1 MFGNNAPLESGW
13 DTVSFGNLMEVL
25 TDYHA
30 NGSYEILRDNVV
42 LKNQIDHALMIRT
55 TDLENN
61 NFQNN
66 CIYIDE
72 KAYNFLSKSKVYG
85 GEILI
90 NKIGSAGK
98 VYLMPYLKRPVSLG
112 MNAFLIRLNN
122 KVNTSFIYYFL
133 TFSYGKEAINK
144 NVKGAVTKTITK
156 EAIRGITIPVP
167 PLHLQEEFSHRVEAV
182 EKLKAV
188 HRASLSEL
196 DALFASL
203 QHRAFRGEL

>member
-1 MFGNNAPLESGW
+1 M
-13 DTVSFGNLMEVL
+13 
-25 TDYHA
+25 
-30 NGSYEILRDNVV
+30 
-42 LKNQIDHALMIRT
+42 
-55 TDLENN
+55 
-61 NFQNN
+61 
-66 CIYIDE
+66 
-72 KAYNFLSKSKVYG
+72 SKSKVYG
-85 GEILI
+85 VEIII

-133 TFSYGKEAINK
+133 TFSYC
-144 NVKGAVTKTITK
+144 K